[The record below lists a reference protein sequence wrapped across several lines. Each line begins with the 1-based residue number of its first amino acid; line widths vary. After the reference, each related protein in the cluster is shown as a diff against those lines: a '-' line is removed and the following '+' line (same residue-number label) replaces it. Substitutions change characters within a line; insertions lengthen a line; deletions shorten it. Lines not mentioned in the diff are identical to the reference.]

1 MALVLQGS
9 SGPRLRGNMSAFFLV
24 GSLMSIAV
32 LAAAGAIEREN
43 AEMFLILIPAIVLGY
58 AASRFVNTLLDPVR
72 LRRLSIAISSVGAVL
87 LIGQQII

>member
-1 MALVLQGS
+1 M
-9 SGPRLRGNMSAFFLV
+9 
-24 GSLMSIAV
+24 

-87 LIGQQII
+87 LIGQQIL